1 MIKKT
6 QQRML
11 DEIKSNI
18 YKQVVERW
26 SRITASDIE
35 DQVIRTIDKA
45 AAEMIM
51 LTVGLRRSSWG
62 DRWEVDHANGYKSPV
77 FQEISAIAL
86 QQLKEHMP
94 EFLND
99 LRKNRVTIKKEL
111 ADEYRDCYKRHAHNV
126 IREYAVADADA
137 EVKRL
142 YELIKAEAENDN
154 DESAGTGA
162 GDDGR
167 AVDGDA

>member
-1 MIKKT
+1 MSKKT

-11 DEIKSNI
+11 DELKSNI
-18 YKQVVERW
+18 YKQVIERW

-51 LTVGLRRSSWG
+51 LTVGLRRSTWG
-62 DRWEVDHANGYKSPV
+62 DRWEVDHTNGYKSPI
-77 FQEISAIAL
+77 FQEISVRAL
-86 QQLKEHMP
+86 EQLKEHMP

-111 ADEYRDCYKRHAHNV
+111 ADEYRDCYKRHAHSA